1 MSLECEEG
9 VARGDGQSL
18 GVQEALAQE
27 VTAGRVT
34 SKSLRVPGRLGAK
47 HCMDNDLRSLS
58 LESSH
63 RGGSWD
69 LQPGSGLCGAHGSGA
84 SVQNQELPPGGSWGK
99 QGARLRCKGASRSG
113 PGVGRGSRARWG
125 WLWPAPQAPWVH
137 DLVWGAM
144 EE

>member
-69 LQPGSGLCGAHGSGA
+69 LQPGSGLCGAPWLRRQCAEPRAASRRELGEAGSQA
-84 SVQNQELPPGGSWGK
+84 QVQGGQQEWARGRQGK
-99 QGARLRCKGASRSG
+99 QSKVGVAVACTPGAL
-113 PGVGRGSRARWG
+113 GS
-125 WLWPAPQAPWVH
+125 
-137 DLVWGAM
+137 
-144 EE
+144 

>member
-34 SKSLRVPGRLGAK
+34 SKSLRVPGRRGAK
-47 HCMDNDLRSLS
+47 HCMDNDPLSLL

-63 RGGSWD
+63 R
-69 LQPGSGLCGAHGSGA
+69 
-84 SVQNQELPPGGSWGK
+84 
-99 QGARLRCKGASRSG
+99 
-113 PGVGRGSRARWG
+113 
-125 WLWPAPQAPWVH
+125 
-137 DLVWGAM
+137 
-144 EE
+144 